1 MPEQYDLLTDPL
13 LEGVPLIEGYKVLGG
28 VAIYRKLGQG
38 GMGAVYKG
46 RHLRLGIDVA
56 LKLLALP
63 PDLSSLDA
71 EGFGQRMVREARAAA
86 TVRHT
91 NLVRVLDVNAEGG
104 KQYLVMDCVDGE
116 STEDRLVRKGPL
128 TEWEAVAISLGA
140 AEGLAAAHRRGIVH
154 RDVKPENILVE
165 HGGNVVVVDL
175 GLAKAFG
182 ADREDSALAMNIS
195 VTRQA
200 IGTPFYMSPEQT
212 RSAKDIGPPTDV
224 WSLGVTLYQL
234 TTGDLPFSDTDLTNL
249 INKIRLHAAP
259 DVGRANPRLSEG
271 IREIMTKALSKDPA
285 DRYADC
291 GRIASALR
299 RHLATLPPDIS
310 LAAPDSAE
318 ADASGPEPPSERQLG
333 RIAAALAAGDKGQ
346 AAMGSAPPAVA
357 APPARAEPS
366 RPGGRTATDLVERRL
381 RVEEARAELGEARL
395 EGATELLRIVDRD
408 MRVAREVE
416 GGNPARALELLEG
429 LEAAL
434 AALHERRR
442 ALEGVEWALVRRYH
456 PELHDEAWRQIGK
469 ADDSLRTGRCA
480 AAKSGY
486 VRIGRT
492 MDEARS
498 LAETRR
504 QGLRFSTGVAVAAAA
519 VGAVLG
525 GLMPVVSHFGP
536 AARWAVPTG
545 SATGA
550 LGGIILAAVLLLA
563 EKGSAR
569 LRPLV
574 AAGVV
579 LAGAALGAVT
589 GLAAATVGSVM
600 HGLLREPSPGIAVV
614 RAGVALGAVLGL
626 VFALVAPNRAGRSMI
641 AKVTVGVVVGGL
653 FMALLA
659 GWVPVAARQDPA
671 LQGGAGRVLGGM
683 FGFLGGAILGVTAG
697 ALNSAAEKG
706 AVARHVLRRRATT
719 DSGDDW

>member
-1 MPEQYDLLTDPL
+1 MPEQYDILADPL
-13 LEGVPLIEGYKVLGG
+13 LEGVPVVEGYKVLGG
-28 VAIYRKLGQG
+28 VALCRKLGQG

-56 LKLLALP
+56 IKVLVMP
-63 PDLSSLDA
+63 PGLRRPEA
-71 EGFGQRMVREARAAA
+71 ARFVKRMIREARAAA
-86 TVRHT
+86 AVKHA
-91 NLVRVLDVNAEGG
+91 NLIRVLDVNTECGM
-104 KQYLVMDCVDGE
+104 QYLVMDVVDGE
-116 STEDRLVRKGPL
+116 SAEYRLVRKGPL
-128 TEWEAVAISLGA
+128 AEWEAVAISCGA

-182 ADREDSALAMNIS
+182 PDREDSALAMDVS
-195 VTRQA
+195 VSWQA

-212 RSAKDIGPPTDV
+212 RSARDIGPPTDV

-234 TTGDLPFSDTDLTNL
+234 TTGDLPFSDTDLTDL
-249 INKIRLHAAP
+249 INKIRLHPAP
-259 DVGRANPRLSEG
+259 DVGHANPRLSDG
-271 IREIMTKALSKDPA
+271 IRAIMAKALSKDPA
-285 DRYADC
+285 DRHADC
-291 GRIASALR
+291 GELAAVLR

-310 LAAPDSAE
+310 LAAPDAAE
-318 ADASGPEPPSERQLG
+318 TDESGPEPPSERQLG
-333 RIAAALAAGDKGQ
+333 RIVAALAAGDKGQ

-357 APPARAEPS
+357 APPAQAGPS

-416 GGNPARALELLEG
+416 DRDPARALELLEG

-442 ALEGVEWALVRRYH
+442 ALEGVDWALLQRYH
-456 PELHDEAWRQIGK
+456 PEIHDEAQRQIGK

-504 QGLRFSTGVAVAAAA
+504 QGLRFSVGVAVAAAA

-536 AARWAVPTG
+536 AARWAVPVG

-550 LGGIILAAVLLLA
+550 LGGVILAAVLLLA
-563 EKGSAR
+563 ERGSSR

-574 AAGVV
+574 AAGVI
-579 LAGAALGAVT
+579 LAGAALGAMT

-600 HGLLREPSPGIAVV
+600 HGLLGEPNPGIAVV
-614 RAGVALGAVLGL
+614 RAGVALGAALGV

-659 GWVPVAARQDPA
+659 GWVPVAARQDPG
-671 LQGGAGRVLGGM
+671 LQTGAGHVLGGL

-697 ALNSAAEKG
+697 GLNSAAEKG
-706 AVARHVLRRRATT
+706 AVARHALRRRATT